1 MSWILLFTSCQV
13 SGTDSLIDTKV
24 KVVESQTEPIIVIP
38 EMVDRSSVRVVGPS
52 NSFNVTWDPVN
63 NVNYGEVFYE
73 VSIDSLS
80 RNDSTVRQ
88 SHLLGTILP
97 FVCR

>member
-1 MSWILLFTSCQV
+1 
-13 SGTDSLIDTKV
+13 
-24 KVVESQTEPIIVIP
+24 
-38 EMVDRSSVRVVGPS
+38 MVDRSSVRVVGPS

-88 SHLLGTILP
+88 SPPLVPFYHFFVDNHEQTDHQILANRGTFHQVACID
-97 FVCR
+97 